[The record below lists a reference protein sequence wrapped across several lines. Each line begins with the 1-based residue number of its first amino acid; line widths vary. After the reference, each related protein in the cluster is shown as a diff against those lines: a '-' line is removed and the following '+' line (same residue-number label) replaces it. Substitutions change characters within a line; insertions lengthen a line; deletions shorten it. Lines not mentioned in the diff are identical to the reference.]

1 MGRMTANSEWAL
13 IVAGVMMSLAV
24 WVFPLVLIATL
35 ILAIFS
41 KTRLVGGLILYIF
54 SFLVGAAT
62 WFFGAA
68 ATFTSFGWFG
78 LIIGLIF
85 MGIGVVPLGI
95 IGGFIYLDPGFAI
108 GVIIML
114 VLTFAFR
121 TVGREA
127 LDVADEVLLDVVGVT
142 LELFEVEGGVVV
154 KALACGLV
162 QPLPQGFALDPCHP
176 CA

>member
-1 MGRMTANSEWAL
+1 MGISTGPHCHPDSRDLFQN
-13 IVAGVMMSLAV
+13 
-24 WVFPLVLIATL
+24 PPC
-35 ILAIFS
+35 
-41 KTRLVGGLILYIF
+41 GGLILYIF

-121 TVGREA
+121 TVGLWLMA
-127 LDVADEVLLDVVGVT
+127 QSPD
-142 LELFEVEGGVVV
+142 
-154 KALACGLV
+154 
-162 QPLPQGFALDPCHP
+162 
-176 CA
+176 